1 MIWDCPLPSTGG
13 DRIQLAH
20 GSGGRQMNQL
30 IETIFRSAFEDS
42 PTVAADA
49 AVLTL
54 PSDRIAVSTDSF
66 VIQPLFFPGGDIGSL
81 AVHGTVNDL
90 LMRGATPH
98 SLTASFILEEGF
110 PIATLTSLVQ
120 SMASA
125 AQADGVH
132 ICAGDTKVVER
143 GKADGV
149 YITTTGI
156 GSLLPDRQIG
166 PQQIQVGDA
175 IVINGDL
182 GRHGV
187 AVLACRE
194 GLTLELPLLSDAASL
209 RSPVLGLLDA
219 GVDLHCL
226 RDLTRG
232 GLASALNELA
242 AVGVGMD
249 IEAAAIPVDP
259 VVAGVC
265 EILGLDPL
273 QVANEGRFVAFLPA
287 DQVAIALETLRQ
299 IWPDQEPRWIGCVQ
313 STTPG
318 LVRLRQPFG
327 GDRLLEMLSGEQLPR
342 IC

>member
-1 MIWDCPLPSTGG
+1 MSWDCPLPLTGSE
-13 DRIQLAH
+13 RIQMAH

-30 IETIFRSAFEDS
+30 IETVFRSVFETEQ
-42 PTVAADA
+42 TVAADA

-90 LMRGATPH
+90 LMRGAIPH
-98 SLTASFILEEGF
+98 RLTASFILEESLA
-110 PIATLTSLVQ
+110 IATLNTLVQ

-125 AQADGVH
+125 AQDAGVQ

-143 GKADGV
+143 GKADGL

-156 GSLLPDRQIG
+156 GWLPPDRQIG

-182 GRHGV
+182 GRHGI
-187 AVLACRE
+187 AVMACRE
-194 GLTLELPLLSDAASL
+194 GLELELPFASDVASL
-209 RSPVLGLLDA
+209 RSPVLGLLEA
-219 GVDLHCL
+219 GIDLHCL

-249 IEAAAIPVDP
+249 IEAKAIPVDP
-259 VVAGVC
+259 AVAGVC

-273 QVANEGRFVAFLPA
+273 QVANEGRFVAFLPT
-287 DQVAIALETLRQ
+287 DQVAIALQILRQ
-299 IWPDQEPRWIGCVQ
+299 IWPEQEPRCIGIVQ
-313 STTPG
+313 SATPG

-327 GDRLLEMLSGEQLPR
+327 SDRLLEMLSGEQLPR

>member
-1 MIWDCPLPSTGG
+1 MIGDCPLPPLGD

-30 IETIFRSAFEDS
+30 IETVFRSAFENS

-81 AVHGTVNDL
+81 AVQGTVNDL
-90 LMRGATPH
+90 LMRGAIPH
-98 SLTASFILEEGF
+98 RLTASFILEEGF
-110 PIATLTSLVQ
+110 SIATLKTIVQ
-120 SMASA
+120 SMADA
-125 AQADGVH
+125 AVASQVQ

-143 GKADGV
+143 GKADGL

-156 GSLLPDRQIG
+156 GWLPPDRQIG
-166 PQQIQVGDA
+166 PQQIQIGDA

-182 GRHGV
+182 GRHGI
-187 AVLACRE
+187 AVLSCRE
-194 GLTLELPLLSDAASL
+194 GLALELPLLSDAASL
-209 RSPVLGLLDA
+209 RSPVLGLIEA

-273 QVANEGRFVAFLPA
+273 QVANEGRFVAFLPPN
-287 DQVAIALETLRQ
+287 QVAIALQTLRQ
-299 IWPDQEPRWIGCVQ
+299 LLPDQEPRCIGYVQ

-318 LVRLRQPFG
+318 LVRLRQPLG
-327 GDRLLEMLSGEQLPR
+327 CDRLLEMLSGEQLPR